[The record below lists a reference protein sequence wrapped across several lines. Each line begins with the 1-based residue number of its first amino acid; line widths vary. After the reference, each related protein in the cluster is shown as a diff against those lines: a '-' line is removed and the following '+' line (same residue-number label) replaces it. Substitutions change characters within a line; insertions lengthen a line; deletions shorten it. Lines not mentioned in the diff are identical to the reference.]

1 MPIHQSFIQSLCAS
15 LNLYSIT
22 ITLVLLLVCLFAC
35 FHILVPTAAAASCL
49 QIVLKKSKVF
59 QCKWWPNLDLSPS
72 SSFPRI
78 VNDKT
83 NLYGAASRLI
93 CSQDRINKLH
103 WNSTNIFVTLSFLLK
118 CFRYVVLVKATRLEV
133 RIFLILPQWLS
144 GWVPGY
150 LARSADLFLWSIW
163 YDKAD
168 QTWAPAK
175 NEMGGLQWIVLVGL
189 PACLHIDHRAQPRP
203 LILPKVEIGVEL
215 IQAKSDICESSA
227 KKSNLSVIWLQEP
240 KSSTYITSKT
250 TPPSS
255 SLRLLSVVWHHLPY
269 FLDTKGR
276 KEEGAQ

>member
-1 MPIHQSFIQSLCAS
+1 MPIHRSFIQSLCAS

-83 NLYGAASRLI
+83 NLYGAASSRLI

-133 RIFLILPQWLS
+133 RIFLILWVGPRIFGSISRSLPLKYLIWQGGSNVSAGEEWN
-144 GWVPGY
+144 GWTPVDCTGRAPCLPSY
-150 LARSADLFLWSIW
+150 WS
-163 YDKAD
+163 
-168 QTWAPAK
+168 
-175 NEMGGLQWIVLVGL
+175 
-189 PACLHIDHRAQPRP
+189 
-203 LILPKVEIGVEL
+203 
-215 IQAKSDICESSA
+215 SSSA
-227 KKSNLSVIWLQEP
+227 
-240 KSSTYITSKT
+240 
-250 TPPSS
+250 PPS
-255 SLRLLSVVWHHLPY
+255 Y
-269 FLDTKGR
+269 F
-276 KEEGAQ
+276 A